1 MRTIG
6 PLIGGITGYL
16 MVILNGLTMA
26 GYLFIM
32 AIGLNMSFGLM
43 RICNMNHGTFYLLGG
58 FIGWSVVKATGVWWL
73 GLGAAALAVG
83 LIAFLEEFL
92 LLRRARG
99 KTTMETLITLSLS
112 IIGTDLI
119 IAIWTGKTRQ
129 IDIPDFAKGIFKVG
143 KYFFPKFNVFIIV
156 FAAVIGLV
164 FWLIYRKTKVG
175 MILRAGVDNFE
186 IVATCGINVKRLF
199 TAVFAVSGALA
210 GMAGVI
216 GGTYQMLVSGQDGT
230 VMVYTL
236 LVVIIGGI
244 GSFGGAILG
253 SIIIGLIY
261 TVGTML
267 APQFSYFFLFAPV
280 ALVLAFR
287 PQGFFGKVGRIND

>member
-1 MRTIG
+1 MQTIG
-6 PLIGGITGYL
+6 PLIGGITVYL

-58 FIGWSVVKATGVWWL
+58 FIGWTVVKATGVWWL

-164 FWLIYRKTKVG
+164 FWLIYHKTKIG

-230 VMVYTL
+230 VMIYTL

-261 TVGTML
+261 TIGTRL

>member
-1 MRTIG
+1 M
-6 PLIGGITGYL
+6 YL

-32 AIGLNMSFGLM
+32 AIGLNLSFGLM

-58 FIGWSVVKATGVWWL
+58 FIGWTVVKATGVWWL

-83 LIAFLEEFL
+83 FIAFLEEFL
-92 LLRRARG
+92 LLRHARG

-129 IDIPDFAKGIFKVG
+129 IDIPGFAKGVLKVG
-143 KYFFPKFNVFIIV
+143 NYYFPKFNVFIIL

-164 FWLIYRKTKVG
+164 FYLIYRKTKVG

-253 SIIIGLIY
+253 SVIIGLIY

>member
-1 MRTIG
+1 M
-6 PLIGGITGYL
+6 YL

-32 AIGLNMSFGLM
+32 AIGLNLSFGLM

-58 FIGWSVVKATGVWWL
+58 FIGWTVVKATGVWWL

-83 LIAFLEEFL
+83 FIAFLEEFL
-92 LLRRARG
+92 LLRHARG

-129 IDIPDFAKGIFKVG
+129 IDIPGFAKGILKVG
-143 KYFFPKFNVFIIV
+143 NYYFPKFNVFIIL
-156 FAAVIGLV
+156 FAAVIGLA
-164 FWLIYRKTKVG
+164 FYLIYRKTKVG

-253 SIIIGLIY
+253 SVIIGLIY

>member
-1 MRTIG
+1 M
-6 PLIGGITGYL
+6 YL

-32 AIGLNMSFGLM
+32 AIGLNLSFGLM

-58 FIGWSVVKATGVWWL
+58 FIGWSVVKATGQWWL

-83 LIAFLEEFL
+83 LIALLEELL
-92 LLRRARG
+92 LLRHARG

-129 IDIPDFAKGIFKVG
+129 IDIPSFAKGVLKVG
-143 KYFFPKFNVFIIV
+143 NYYFPKFNVFIII
-156 FAAVIGLV
+156 FAAVIGLI
-164 FWLIYRKTKVG
+164 FYLIYRKTKVG

>member
-1 MRTIG
+1 M
-6 PLIGGITGYL
+6 YL

-32 AIGLNMSFGLM
+32 AIGLNLSFGLM

-58 FIGWSVVKATGVWWL
+58 FIGWTVVKATGVWWL

-83 LIAFLEEFL
+83 FIAFLEEFL
-92 LLRRARG
+92 LLRHARG

-129 IDIPDFAKGIFKVG
+129 IDIPGFAKGVLKVG
-143 KYFFPKFNVFIIV
+143 NYYFPKFNVFIIL

-164 FWLIYRKTKVG
+164 FYLIYRKTKVG

-236 LVVIIGGI
+236 IVVIIGGI

>member
-1 MRTIG
+1 MQAIG
-6 PLIGGITGYL
+6 PLIGGIIVYL

-32 AIGLNMSFGLM
+32 AIGLNLSFGLM

-58 FIGWSVVKATGVWWL
+58 FIGWTVVKATGIWWL

-83 LIAFLEEFL
+83 LIAFWEEFL
-92 LLRRARG
+92 LLRRARS

-129 IDIPDFAKGIFKVG
+129 IDIPPFVRGVFKIG
-143 KYFFPKFNVFIIV
+143 SYYFPKFNIFIIA
-156 FAAVIGLV
+156 FAAFIGLV
-164 FWLIYRKTKVG
+164 FWLIYKKTRIG

-230 VMVYTL
+230 VMIYTL

-253 SIIIGLIY
+253 SVIIGLIY

>member
-1 MRTIG
+1 M
-6 PLIGGITGYL
+6 YL

-32 AIGLNMSFGLM
+32 AIGLNLSFGLM

-58 FIGWSVVKATGVWWL
+58 FIGWTVVKATGVWWL
-73 GLGAAALAVG
+73 GLGAAAMAVG
-83 LIAFLEEFL
+83 FIAFLEEFL
-92 LLRRARG
+92 LLRHARG

-129 IDIPDFAKGIFKVG
+129 IDIPGFAKGVLKVG
-143 KYFFPKFNVFIIV
+143 NYYFPKFNVFIIL

-164 FWLIYRKTKVG
+164 FYLIYRKTKVG

>member
-1 MRTIG
+1 M
-6 PLIGGITGYL
+6 YL

-32 AIGLNMSFGLM
+32 AIGLNLSFGLM

-58 FIGWSVVKATGVWWL
+58 FIGWSVIKATENWWL
-73 GLGAAALAVG
+73 GLLAAAVVVG

-129 IDIPDFAKGIFKVG
+129 IDIPGFAKGIFRVDNF
-143 KYFFPKFNVFIIV
+143 FFPKFNIFIIC
-156 FAAVIGLV
+156 FAAAIGLI
-164 FWLIYRKTKVG
+164 FWLIYQKTKIG

-186 IVATCGINVKRLF
+186 IVAACGINIKRLF

-210 GMAGVI
+210 GIAGVF

-230 VMVYTL
+230 VMIYTL

-253 SIIIGLIY
+253 SIFIGLIY
-261 TVGTML
+261 TIGTML

-287 PQGFFGKVGRIND
+287 PQGLFGKVGRIDD